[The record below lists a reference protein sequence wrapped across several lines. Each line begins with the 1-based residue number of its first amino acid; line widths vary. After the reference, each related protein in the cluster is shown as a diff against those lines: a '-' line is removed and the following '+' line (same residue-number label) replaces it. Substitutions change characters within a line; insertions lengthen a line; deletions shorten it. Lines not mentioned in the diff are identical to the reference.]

1 MIMQKQMDN
10 NNQRGFTSSIGAI
23 LAAAGGAV
31 GLGNIWRYP
40 YMVGQNGGG
49 AFLILNMFFVLMIGI
64 PLMMSEFVI
73 GRRTQSNVVGA
84 YRKLAPKQKGWTL
97 LGYFSILAA
106 LLIYAFYSVVAG
118 WTLNYIVMASTNQLA
133 GLTPMEVAETF
144 EHFTSHSIWPVIFQL
159 LFLGLTALV
168 ISFGVQKGI
177 EKISKILMP
186 VLFILLLLMVVR
198 SLTLPGAREGLHF
211 LFHPDLSKL
220 TGDSILGAL
229 GQSFFSLS
237 LGMGAMVTYGSYIRK
252 EDSLFKTS
260 LWISVCDLMVAILA
274 GVVIFPAVFSFG
286 MDPASGPQLV
296 YVVLPNV
303 FNSMPMGGLF
313 AAVFFILLGIAALTS
328 TISLQEIVVAFS
340 VEELHWSRRK
350 SSIISMVVVF
360 FVGVFCA
367 LSFGPLEHV
376 KFFGRTFFDF
386 FDLIT
391 ASYMMPIGALAMTI
405 FLGWFYPKVEVKDEI
420 TNGGMLKGKL
430 FELYYFILRFVAP
443 IALVI
448 IIISGI
454 VG

>member
-1 MIMQKQMDN
+1 MAN
-10 NNQRGFTSSIGAI
+10 EQRGFTSNIGAI

-40 YMVGQNGGG
+40 YMLGQNGGG
-49 AFLILNMFFVLMIGI
+49 AFLLVNLFFVLMIGI
-64 PLMMSEFVI
+64 PLMMTEFVI

-84 YRKLAPKQKGWTL
+84 YKKLERKKGWAAI
-97 LGYFSILAA
+97 GYFSILGAV
-106 LLIYAFYSVVAG
+106 LIYAFYSVVAG
-118 WTLNYIVMASTNQLA
+118 WTLNYIVMACTNQLS
-133 GLTPMEVAETF
+133 GLTPNEVADAF
-144 EHFTSHSIWPVIFQL
+144 ASFTSHSFWPVLFQL
-159 LFLGLTALV
+159 AFLALTALV

-198 SLTLPGAREGLHF
+198 SLTLPGAKEGLHF
-211 LFHPDLSKL
+211 LFKPDFSKL
-220 TGDSILGAL
+220 TGAGVLGAL

-260 LWISVCDLMVAILA
+260 LWISVCDLLVAILA

-286 MDPASGPQLV
+286 MDPAAGPQLV

-303 FNSMPMGGLF
+303 FNSMPMGALF
-313 AAVFFILLGIAALTS
+313 AAIFFVLLGIAALTS
-328 TISLQEIVVAFS
+328 TISLQEIIVAFS

-350 SSIISMVVVF
+350 SSIISMISI
-360 FVGVFCA
+360 FVIGIFCT
-367 LSFGPLEHV
+367 LSFGPIKHWTL
-376 KFFGRTFFDF
+376 FDRTI
-386 FDLIT
+386 FDLFDLVT
-391 ASYMMPIGALAMTI
+391 ASYLMPIGALATTI

-420 TNGGMLKGKL
+420 TNGGVLKGRL

-443 IALVI
+443 LALIVI
-448 IIISGI
+448 LVSGI
-454 VG
+454 IG